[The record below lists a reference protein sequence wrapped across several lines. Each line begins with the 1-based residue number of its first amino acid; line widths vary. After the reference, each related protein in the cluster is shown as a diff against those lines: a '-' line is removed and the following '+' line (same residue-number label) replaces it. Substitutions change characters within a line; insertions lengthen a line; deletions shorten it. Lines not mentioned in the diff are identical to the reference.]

1 MNSLNRITLFLAL
14 MPAIVFAMNPPTSS
28 YGTVRETMLTFDK
41 ADPITIEA
49 AKKYSD
55 FFCGDLIYDAAWK
68 IR

>member
-1 MNSLNRITLFLAL
+1 

-55 FFCGDLIYDAAWK
+55 FFYGDLIYDAAWK
-68 IR
+68 IK

>member
-41 ADPITIEA
+41 ADPITI
-49 AKKYSD
+49 
-55 FFCGDLIYDAAWK
+55 
-68 IR
+68 

>member
-55 FFCGDLIYDAAWK
+55 FSAEI
-68 IR
+68 